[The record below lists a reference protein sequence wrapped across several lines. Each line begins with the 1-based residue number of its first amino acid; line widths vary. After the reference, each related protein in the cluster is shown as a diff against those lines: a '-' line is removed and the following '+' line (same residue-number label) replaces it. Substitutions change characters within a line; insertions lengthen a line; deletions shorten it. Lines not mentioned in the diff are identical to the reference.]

1 MNTKEVLR
9 VVRDAVSS
17 HTGCEKELYEELD
30 AEADG
35 CDKCTDH
42 YCGDEY
48 GDEPHGPPEFGCCL
62 PLGECCTPG
71 SYARGQDSGIVA
83 ALTALRANLKP
94 PNA

>member
-1 MNTKEVLR
+1 MNTKDVLKA
-9 VVRDAVSS
+9 VRDAVSS

-35 CDKCTDH
+35 CDECTDH

-62 PLGECCTPG
+62 PLGECCMPG
-71 SYARGQDSGIVA
+71 LHFPSECHTA
-83 ALTALRANLKP
+83 ADYERAHPLTVGE
-94 PNA
+94 